1 LFEIYSNARFALNK
15 FLKIWVVISILVAS
29 ELILPEIGTRQ
40 CRFPTINHRR
50 ETALPCPL
58 YHSGA
63 AVIDITAQREN
74 VSWHSSTQDNAMD
87 IVQQIPQNLVK
98 HYQIQKLLGEGGSST
113 TYEAIDL
120 KTHQRVALKAL
131 SLQKMNDWKVLE
143 LFERE
148 ANVLSKLN
156 HPGIPRYLDYFYVDT
171 PDNRCFYIV
180 QELAQGQSLASLVEN
195 GWHASELEIQ
205 RIATQIL
212 EILVYLHSQTP
223 PVIHRDIKPE
233 NIVFKS
239 PINSHKQKDWAVCLV
254 DFGAVQNTYYNTLM
268 RGSTVVGTY
277 GYMAPEQC
285 LGQAV
290 PATDLYG
297 LGATLLYLLT
307 HRSPAELPTNIL
319 EKDFRSQ
326 IQISSGFADWLEKAI
341 ASDLDNRFR
350 SAKEALELLR
360 SPRIFSVKYNPATQW
375 EKRLKIGIAAVVTVA
390 TVAVFNHFKYPIL
403 NRIGFTPDAVFKA
416 VEQGDTKTIRHYL
429 DLGISA
435 NTRVNNQNL
444 LHLAGSKEVAELL
457 IAKGADIKAK
467 DALGFTPLHF
477 AAGSDR
483 IEVAQTLIA
492 KGADINAQSE
502 LSLDM
507 WTPFW
512 SYKSVMSLRVDR
524 RGTTPLFF
532 ARSTEMAKLLIAKGA
547 NVNAKNTNGMT
558 PLHTARS
565 KAIAKILLAAGTK
578 INIKEENARNGKS
591 ITLLHIAAKIGF
603 KELVQ
608 QLIKD
613 GANVAI
619 RDSKKRTPLH
629 YAATKEV
636 AALLMLDINARTAHG
651 NTPLHLAVQS
661 NRPEIAS
668 FLIANGAKV
677 NVKNNNGSTPLDIYV
692 FDNSIN
698 INQPP
703 LEPGVEVTITY
714 PENYIP
720 SLPYIVAGL
729 KHQDTL
735 ALLISKHPDVNSE
748 YKYGNTLLH
757 IAVSLKLKDV
767 TKQLITK
774 GAFVNAKNKSSETP
788 LDLAVDRGYQ
798 DIAELLIAKGARVDA
813 RNDPGQT
820 LLHLAVDRG
829 YQDIAEL
836 LIAKGARVDA
846 RNNDG
851 QTPLDLAVY
860 RGYQDIAELLIAN
873 GARVNLR
880 NSNGQTPLYRAIAIG
895 HNDIAALLINNGA
908 DVNNS
913 DEYDTTPLHKAAHYG
928 TVEILKLLIAKGAF
942 VHAKNKSSET
952 PLDLAVAQGSQDIA
966 ELLIAKGARVNV
978 RNGANQTP
986 LYQAIAIGHNDIAA
1000 LLINN
1005 GADVNNRNIDDA
1017 TPLHQA
1023 AHYGTVE
1030 ILKLLIA
1037 KGAMVNATN
1046 CYGETPLKIAETNS
1060 NPNREAAAQIL
1071 RFHGATD

>member
-1 LFEIYSNARFALNK
+1 
-15 FLKIWVVISILVAS
+15 
-29 ELILPEIGTRQ
+29 
-40 CRFPTINHRR
+40 
-50 ETALPCPL
+50 
-58 YHSGA
+58 
-63 AVIDITAQREN
+63 
-74 VSWHSSTQDNAMD
+74 MD
-87 IVQQIPQNLVK
+87 IVQQIPQNSVK
-98 HYQIQKLLGEGGSST
+98 HYQIKNLLGEGGSST

-120 KTHQRVALKAL
+120 KTNQRVALKAL
-131 SLQKMNDWKVLE
+131 SLEKMNDWKVLE

-180 QELAQGQSLASLVEN
+180 QELAAGQSLASLVES
-195 GWHASELEIQ
+195 GWHASESEIKG
-205 RIATQIL
+205 IATQIL

-233 NIVFKS
+233 NIVFQS
-239 PINSHKQKDWAVCLV
+239 PITSHQQKDWEVCLV

-277 GYMAPEQC
+277 GYMAPEQF

-297 LGATLLYLLT
+297 LGGTLLYLLT

-326 IQISSGFADWLEKAI
+326 IQISSAFADWLGKTI

-350 SAKEALELLR
+350 SAKEALESLR
-360 SPRIFSVKYNPATQW
+360 NPRIVSVKSDPMQW
-375 EKRLKIGIAAVVTVA
+375 KKRLKIGIAAVGAVA

-403 NRIGFTPDAVFKA
+403 NQIGFTPDAVLKA
-416 VEQGDTKTIRHYL
+416 VEQGDIKTVRHYL

-457 IAKGADIKAK
+457 IAKGADVKAQ
-467 DALGFTPLHF
+467 DRFGFTPLHF
-477 AAGSDR
+477 AAGYDR
-483 IEVAQTLIA
+483 IKVAQTLIT
-492 KGADINAQSE
+492 KGADLNAQSE
-502 LSLDM
+502 LPFDM

-512 SYKSVMSLRVDR
+512 SFKSEMSLHFDR

-532 ARSTEMAKLLIAKGA
+532 ARSPEMAKFLIAKGA
-547 NVNAKNTNGMT
+547 NVNVKNKNGST
-558 PLHTARS
+558 PLHITKS

-578 INIKEENARNGKS
+578 INIKEENARNGKRT
-591 ITLLHIAAKIGF
+591 TLLHNAAKIGF

-608 QLIKD
+608 QLINN
-613 GANVAI
+613 GANVVI
-619 RDSKKRTPLH
+619 RDVRKFTPLH

-651 NTPLHLAVQS
+651 NTPLHLAVQD

-668 FLIANGAKV
+668 FLITNGAKV
-677 NVKNNNGSTPLDIYV
+677 NVKNNHGWTPLDIYV
-692 FDNSIN
+692 FDNLS
-698 INQPP
+698 INQPR
-703 LEPGVEVTITY
+703 LEPGAESFISDNHI
-714 PENYIP
+714 PNQPQP

-767 TKQLITK
+767 TKQLIAK
-774 GAFVNAKNKSSETP
+774 GAFVNAKNKSSQTP
-788 LDLAVDRGYQ
+788 LDLAVDRGSQ
-798 DIAELLIAKGARVDA
+798 DIAELLIANGARVDA
-813 RNDPGQT
+813 RNDPGQS

-829 YQDIAEL
+829 SQDIAEL
-836 LIAKGARVDA
+836 LIANGARVDA
-846 RNNDG
+846 RNDDG
-851 QTPLDLAVY
+851 QTPLDLAVD

-880 NSNGQTPLYRAIAIG
+880 NTNGQTPLYRAIAIG

-913 DEYDTTPLHKAAHYG
+913 DDYDTTPLHKAAHYGTVKILKLLIAKGAFVHAKNNLVETPLHLAVDQGYQDIAELLIAKGARVNVRDANDQTPLYRAIEIGHNDIAALLINNGTDVNYTDMCGTTLLHKAAHYG
-928 TVEILKLLIAKGAF
+928 TVEILKLLIAKGA
-942 VHAKNKSSET
+942 K
-952 PLDLAVAQGSQDIA
+952 I
-966 ELLIAKGARVNV
+966 
-978 RNGANQTP
+978 
-986 LYQAIAIGHNDIAA
+986 
-1000 LLINN
+1000 
-1005 GADVNNRNIDDA
+1005 DA
-1017 TPLHQA
+1017 TD
-1023 AHYGTVE
+1023 
-1030 ILKLLIA
+1030 
-1037 KGAMVNATN
+1037 
-1046 CYGETPLKIAETNS
+1046 CSGETPLKIAETDS
-1060 NPNREAAAQIL
+1060 TPNRKAVAEIL
-1071 RFHGATD
+1071 RSRGATY